1 LGTKKETTKWISS
14 VKKSQENWLS
24 KRWNHEFLK
33 QYLEATEIDQLTL
46 LMNRKMRKIKQVP
59 FFIQSNQNSNH
70 CQRHQHRILFNSK
83 IEKTFN
89 QKH

>member
-33 QYLEATEIDQLTL
+33 QYLEATETDKLT
-46 LMNRKMRKIKQVP
+46 LMNRK
-59 FFIQSNQNSNH
+59 
-70 CQRHQHRILFNSK
+70 
-83 IEKTFN
+83 
-89 QKH
+89 